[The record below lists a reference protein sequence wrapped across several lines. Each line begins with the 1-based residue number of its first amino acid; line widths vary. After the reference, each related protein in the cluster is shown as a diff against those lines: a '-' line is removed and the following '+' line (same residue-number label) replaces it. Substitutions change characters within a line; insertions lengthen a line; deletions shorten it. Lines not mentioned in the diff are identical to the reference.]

1 VLLHLVQVQ
10 VLVHCHEPLVDSR
23 PLVGRRRTAETNSR
37 LLPQRQQLACQALH
51 ATRPQTIS
59 YALTDSPVGLLAW
72 MAEKFTEWTDPG
84 R

>member
-1 VLLHLVQVQ
+1 VHLTY
-10 VLVHCHEPLVDSR
+10 LVTPPPGSGESSLSPGDQ
-23 PLVGRRRTAETNSR
+23 AR
-37 LLPQRQQLACQALH
+37 LAKISQLQARQPAYQALH